1 MAKYNLMLGTATA
14 SVGDVTLMRRQGK
27 QVSRVRIR
35 AIGNPKTYGQAFQRA
50 AMANIT
56 KFFAPLAVVLEKSW
70 EGQSK
75 AGSYSAFIKKNV
87 ELARKAPYLAKKG
100 ADFMP
105 MPYYLSMGT
114 LTPVNAE
121 IDTTKNV
128 LFIDG
133 VQISNKSL
141 GSFTNA
147 FIANNP
153 SAKNG
158 DQITLLAFVK
168 NEDGYTPIWCRF
180 FLDST
185 SDVDLDTI
193 LQGFKLVNTGTGGAN
208 FYYFQPVNV
217 ADGIIAG
224 AIILSRWENGKW
236 RRSPEQLDC
245 ALSIDSLLSSQQYKD
260 ACIESFRT
268 GDTANPSDVY
278 LNGQEF
284 GDGTINTA
292 VAGGSATS
300 VQVGNILKVYIVAL
314 GAFVPIV
321 EDENG
326 NKYLFKNGVATSVDY
341 QKILTDSG
349 LVMED
354 VPSGYTAVEY
364 QPDSTASA
372 KAGSYQN
379 YQYLRSQGFTN
390 GDLGL

>member
-35 AIGNPKTYGQAFQRA
+35 TIGNPKTYGQAFQRA
-50 AMANIT
+50 AMANVT
-56 KFFAPLAVVLEKSW
+56 KFYAPLAVVLEKSW

-87 ELARKAPYLAKKG
+87 ELARKNNYLSKKG
-100 ADFMP
+100 LDFMP
-105 MPYYLSMGT
+105 MPYYISMGT
-114 LTPVNAE
+114 LTPVGAKVDIVDNTLYMQNVAH
-121 IDTTKNV
+121 TTKT
-128 LFIDG
+128 
-133 VQISNKSL
+133 L
-141 GSFTNA
+141 GDFSTA
-147 FIANNP
+147 FMAKNP

-158 DQITLLAFVK
+158 DQITLLAIVK

-180 FLDST
+180 Y
-185 SDVDLDTI
+185 LDTTSSEDMDNVMT
-193 LQGFKLVNTGTGGAN
+193 GFKMYNTGTSEDPD
-208 FYYFQPVNV
+208 YQIQPVNV
-217 ADGIIAG
+217 ADGIVAG

-245 ALSIDSLLSSQQYKD
+245 IGSIDALFTDQTYID

-278 LNGQEF
+278 LNGQEYAQ
-284 GDGTINTA
+284 GTINTA

-300 VQVGNILKVYIVAL
+300 IQVGNILKVYIVAL
-314 GAFVPIV
+314 GAFVPTV
-321 EDENG
+321 EDEQG
-326 NKYLFKNGVATSVDY
+326 NKYLFKNGVSTSTEY

-349 LVMED
+349 LVMEN
-354 VPSGYTAVEY
+354 VPAGYTAVEY